1 MKGKLAFIHSFIY
14 SFILSFFLSL
24 FSFARAQ
31 EVGSLFSERL
41 NIYGYGLFDFCI
53 ASEGEFL
60 PGLPYEC
67 RKGGSFAQVLAAPFF
82 EFLITKR
89 AKFLLEI
96 ELEYVPQYEIFGEIE
111 APKNVE
117 DIKDIEFSTKGAD
130 KVLVEGF
137 GEIDIAYAFFEY
149 SFIDLL
155 KIRLGKYINPFGL
168 IFERRDAS
176 PSYPYLF
183 VPMMYSK
190 VADVR
195 IMPYYNAG
203 IQLRGESAYL
213 GYAIQVANGRG
224 SVANIIDANPDKAIG
239 VHVFGRM
246 PDGVLE
252 GSVIGFDF
260 YTDKDFKDVRHNTFG
275 GHSLLSIRNIGPGN
289 IELWG
294 EVAYYTT
301 ETKDKTTK
309 KVLSWYALLSYR
321 YFISEN
327 WSLLPYVMYDTFDLN
342 LDEKNDLISNI
353 VFGLNV
359 SPFSQLVLKLEFRN
373 QRIQGEEKSRQI
385 FGFGVA
391 YAF

>member
-1 MKGKLAFIHSFIY
+1 ML
-14 SFILSFFLSL
+14 
-24 FSFARAQ
+24 
-31 EVGSLFSERL
+31 
-41 NIYGYGLFDFCI
+41 
-53 ASEGEFL
+53 
-60 PGLPYEC
+60 
-67 RKGGSFAQVLAAPFF
+67 
-82 EFLITKR
+82 
-89 AKFLLEI
+89 
-96 ELEYVPQYEIFGEIE
+96 
-111 APKNVE
+111 
-117 DIKDIEFSTKGAD
+117 
-130 KVLVEGF
+130 
-137 GEIDIAYAFFEY
+137 FFEY
-149 SFIDLL
+149 NFIDLL
-155 KIRLGKYINPFGL
+155 KIRLGKYLNPFGL
-168 IFERRDAS
+168 ILERRDAS

-190 VADVR
+190 VAGMR
-195 IMPYYNAG
+195 IIPPYNAG

-224 SVANIIDANPDKAIG
+224 SVGNIIDANPDKAIG
-239 VHVFGRM
+239 VHVFGHM

-275 GHSLLSIRNIGPGN
+275 GHSLLSIRDIGPGN

-309 KVLSWYALLSYR
+309 KALAWYALLSYR

-391 YAF
+391 YTF